1 MLFRHVHTI
10 LGYTAFATF
19 AILIKL
25 NFINNSMR
33 AVIFGAM
40 IVEFP
45 CQFAGI
51 LYIFCSQL
59 LQNFLK
65 LCKQYQKKLESKGS
79 MIFHFSRYYILY
91 N

>member
-51 LYIFCSQL
+51 LL
-59 LQNFLK
+59 
-65 LCKQYQKKLESKGS
+65 
-79 MIFHFSRYYILY
+79 YIL
-91 N
+91 